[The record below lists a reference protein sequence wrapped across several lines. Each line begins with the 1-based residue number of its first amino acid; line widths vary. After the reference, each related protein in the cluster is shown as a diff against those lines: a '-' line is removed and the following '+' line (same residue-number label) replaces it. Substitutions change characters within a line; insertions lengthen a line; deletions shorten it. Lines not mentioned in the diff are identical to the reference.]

1 MSDRPPSLAERMKE
15 IGWAVFGAGLG
26 IYLGVQLLQSVW
38 VWLMVFG
45 LVVLVGTVLWWRRR
59 F

>member
-1 MSDRPPSLAERMKE
+1 MKE

-26 IYLGVQLLQSVW
+26 VYLAVQLLQSVW

-45 LVVLVGTVLWWRRR
+45 LVVLLVGTLLWWRRR